1 MKKILT
7 ALLLSSSFLIGL
19 PASADSN
26 QPPRS
31 LTTTGIGEVKVAA
44 DKAVVRM
51 QVETI
56 HRSASNAKTEV
67 DNRVNVL
74 LEKLKSMNIKEKDI
88 IASSLRINPNFEY
101 QDQKAVFSGYHASRD
116 VVVTL
121 HKLGDLNAL
130 LDAAVESGINQIS
143 QVALESSQAEK
154 YQEEA
159 RQLAIADSKA
169 KAESLAAAYGAQ
181 LGPIYSINYQSSRPM
196 QAPKMEMAMAR
207 MASDSSGG
215 QYLHDEITFGDTIA
229 VVFELIIPH

>member
-1 MKKILT
+1 MKKSLVV
-7 ALLLSSSFLIGL
+7 LLLSSTFLIGL
-19 PASADSN
+19 PATADN
-26 QPPRS
+26 DQLPRN
-31 LTTTGIGEVKVAA
+31 LTTTGVGEVKVAA

-56 HRSASNAKTEV
+56 HRSASSAKSEV

-74 LEKLKSMNIKEKDI
+74 LDKLKSMGLREKDI

-101 QDQKAVFSGYHASRD
+101 QDQKAVFSGYQASRD

-121 HKLGDLNAL
+121 HKLADLNTL
-130 LDAAVESGINQIS
+130 LDAAVESGINQIN
-143 QVALESSQAEK
+143 QIALESSAADK
-154 YQEEA
+154 HREEA
-159 RQLAIADSKA
+159 RKLAIADSKA

-196 QAPKMEMAMAR
+196 QAPKMEMAR
-207 MASDSSGG
+207 FASDSSGG
-215 QYLHDEITFGDTIA
+215 QYLHDEITFADSIA